1 MRVKIDG
8 SSGKGP
14 NSARLAELRSQIDSI
29 KEYYPHSG
37 NSVDSRKQAALKSGK
52 SGIQQQLDALK
63 IKIEREQ
70 SELKAKR
77 GKLNYRSTEEIDR
90 EIKFKT
96 SELLS

>member
-1 MRVKIDG
+1 MDLLEKAPILLDLLNYVPKLTQ
-8 SSGKGP
+8 SKSTL
-14 NSARLAELRSQIDSI
+14 LASVI
-29 KEYYPHSG
+29 
-37 NSVDSRKQAALKSGK
+37 SVDSRKQAALKFGK

-70 SELKAKR
+70 NELKAKR
-77 GKLNYRSTEEIDR
+77 GKLNYRSTDEIDR